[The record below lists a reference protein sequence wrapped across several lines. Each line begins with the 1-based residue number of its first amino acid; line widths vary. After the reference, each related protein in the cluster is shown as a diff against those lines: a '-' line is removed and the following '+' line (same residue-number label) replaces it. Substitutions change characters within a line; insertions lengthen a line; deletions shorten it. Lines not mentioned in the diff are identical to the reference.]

1 MGEKSFAEKINR
13 ENKRIREKEFKI
25 EQKINHLEKTLNVK
39 QTLIDQQNEVF
50 QKLKNCEYQ
59 KEIFEDENISL
70 KYKLKQNE
78 IKIKEQLK
86 QNDEKSKQEKNKL
99 KLLHLQDKKL
109 SQLHEKH
116 MSELNALAAEIKDAQ
131 KEMSL
136 HRDMYDNLISHLEY
150 EYFLFLEY
158 VQND

>member
-78 IKIKEQLK
+78 IKIK
-86 QNDEKSKQEKNKL
+86 DKL

-109 SQLHEKH
+109 SQFHEKH